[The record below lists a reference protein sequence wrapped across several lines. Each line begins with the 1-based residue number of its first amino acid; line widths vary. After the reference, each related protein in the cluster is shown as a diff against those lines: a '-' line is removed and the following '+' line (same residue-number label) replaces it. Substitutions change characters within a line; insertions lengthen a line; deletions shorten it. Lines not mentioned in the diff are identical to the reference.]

1 MHPHDPHNRVTADGT
16 NDPTAFAKL
25 DVQIWNSNRFR
36 LAAKSIYRAVS
47 LWQRRNLSSMR
58 DSRPT
63 SRCTHSWK
71 RNGIDVNVFVT
82 RRDRRRLSKSAVRMK
97 FTKRNIFFPGRNFKL
112 EVFYPTLDVII
123 FIILEQKLGLSANL
137 AFIRRT
143 DSSSGRRVP
152 INYRCWHCVP
162 LAVALWRYR
171 YRLVGVMLS

>member
-1 MHPHDPHNRVTADGT
+1 MYRATDKIERKERRRGGSYQAYKRFHLASFQSASEASVHPHDPHNRVTADGT

-82 RRDRRRLSKSAVRMK
+82 RRVIDDVCRNPPFEWNLRNETYFSPKFQTRSLLS
-97 FTKRNIFFPGRNFKL
+97 
-112 EVFYPTLDVII
+112 DVGCNYFHYSGTETWII
-123 FIILEQKLGLSANL
+123 GQS
-137 AFIRRT
+137 
-143 DSSSGRRVP
+143 RV
-152 INYRCWHCVP
+152 H
-162 LAVALWRYR
+162 
-171 YRLVGVMLS
+171 S